1 MPIVRFA
8 ALVAVLLSFATQAA
22 AQQQNVNIR
31 GTISSF
37 DGARLTIVA
46 REGRVVTVAVPE
58 TVNVAATKAITIADL
73 APGTK
78 LGVTTVQRG
87 DQLIAI
93 DVRPI
98 PPQAN
103 SGPSAYDLQPQSTM
117 TNAVLEGTMQG
128 AAGGSELTLNYGSG
142 TARVLVPPGTPM
154 SQAIPGARSD
164 LKVGETVFVSARR
177 EGEDT
182 FTAVRL
188 QVSKDGVK
196 PTQ

>member
-1 MPIVRFA
+1 MHFIRFA
-8 ALVAVLLSFATQAA
+8 ALAAALFASAAVVQ

-31 GTISSF
+31 GTISAF
-37 DGARLTIVA
+37 DGTTLTIAA
-46 REGRVVTVAVPE
+46 REGRVVKVTVPDA
-58 TVNVAATKAITIADL
+58 VNVAATRAITLADL

-78 LGVTTVQRG
+78 LGVTTVPRG
-87 DQLIAI
+87 EQLIAI

-103 SGPSAYDLQPQSTM
+103 SGLSAYDLQPQSTM

-142 TARVLVPPGTPM
+142 TAKVLVPPGAPM
-154 SQAIPGARSD
+154 SQSIPGARSD
-164 LKVGETVFVSARR
+164 LKVGETVFVAAHRD
-177 EGEDT
+177 GEDA
-182 FTAVRL
+182 FTAVRV

>member
-103 SGPSAYDLQPQSTM
+103 SGLSAYDLQPQSTM

-177 EGEDT
+177 DGEDT

>member
-1 MPIVRFA
+1 MHFIRFA
-8 ALVAVLLSFATQAA
+8 ALAAALFASAAVVQ

-31 GTISSF
+31 GTISAF
-37 DGARLTIVA
+37 DGTTLTIAA
-46 REGRVVTVAVPE
+46 REGRVVKVTVPDA
-58 TVNVAATKAITIADL
+58 VNVAATRAITLADL

-87 DQLIAI
+87 EQLIAI

-103 SGPSAYDLQPQSTM
+103 SGLSAYDLQPQSTM

-142 TARVLVPPGTPM
+142 TAKVLVPPGAPM
-154 SQAIPGARSD
+154 SQSIPGARSD
-164 LKVGETVFVSARR
+164 LKVGETVFVAAHRD
-177 EGEDT
+177 GEDA
-182 FTAVRL
+182 FTAVRV